1 MEMKIYETPRHV
13 IMEFGNLAIKIRKT
27 SENEERYIVRRGSR
41 IIAIKNPIT
50 RMMIPVLSYS

>member
-1 MEMKIYETPRHV
+1 MKIYETPRHV